1 MNLECKDMKKE
12 SQHPPKTAVK
22 PKPPP
27 APPKGKTPRRK
38 ERPRMTKEKAIKVI
52 KDI

>member
-1 MNLECKDMKKE
+1 MKELSMKKE

-27 APPKGKTPRRK
+27 APPKRKTLPVPK
-38 ERPRMTKEKAIKVI
+38 IHIIIEHQVQEG
-52 KDI
+52 D

>member
-27 APPKGKTPRRK
+27 APPKGKAPPPPPVPK
-38 ERPRMTKEKAIKVI
+38 IHIIIEER
-52 KDI
+52 

>member
-1 MNLECKDMKKE
+1 MKKE

-27 APPKGKTPRRK
+27 APPEGKAPPPPPVPK
-38 ERPRMTKEKAIKVI
+38 IHIIIEER
-52 KDI
+52 

>member
-1 MNLECKDMKKE
+1 MEKE

-27 APPKGKTPRRK
+27 APPKGKAPPPPPVPK
-38 ERPRMTKEKAIKVI
+38 IHIIIEHKVEEG
-52 KDI
+52 D